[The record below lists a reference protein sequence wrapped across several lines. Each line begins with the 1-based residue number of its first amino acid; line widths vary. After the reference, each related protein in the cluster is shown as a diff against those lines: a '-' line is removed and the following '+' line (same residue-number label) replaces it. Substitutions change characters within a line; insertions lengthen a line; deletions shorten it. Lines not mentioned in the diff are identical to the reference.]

1 MKKEIHIEIED
12 NKNRT
17 KRKIYRCSAKDVC
30 KNAWVVYWS
39 KGGGRRMKN
48 EIILTFETKE
58 NRTNV
63 TTNINDCTIIEA
75 LLGTIELIKEIA
87 IITGMPIQDIV
98 TSISD
103 SIEAL
108 EREKKW

>member
-1 MKKEIHIEIED
+1 
-12 NKNRT
+12 
-17 KRKIYRCSAKDVC
+17 
-30 KNAWVVYWS
+30 
-39 KGGGRRMKN
+39 MKN

-108 EREKKW
+108 EREKK